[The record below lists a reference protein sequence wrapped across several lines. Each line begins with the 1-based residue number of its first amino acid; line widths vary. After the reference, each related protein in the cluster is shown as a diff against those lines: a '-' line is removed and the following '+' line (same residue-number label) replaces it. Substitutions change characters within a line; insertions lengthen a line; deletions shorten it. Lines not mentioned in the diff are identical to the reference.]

1 MILNHR
7 SIGPE
12 EMMKRKPA
20 ASILAALALAVAA
33 SACGTPKTEDFTTQ
47 DAGAIR
53 QKSEGFVAAFNG
65 KQIPQIMDMYAENA
79 TFMPPNRPVLRGRDA
94 IRNFYDELVNQMGA
108 TNLRLDVSEVVGHG
122 PIAYQAGS
130 YEIEYKP
137 ATATASPRDRDR
149 GKYLFVLRNLGT
161 TWRYEYTV
169 WNSDLL
175 PAGH

>member
-1 MILNHR
+1 
-7 SIGPE
+7 
-12 EMMKRKPA
+12 MMKRRAA
-20 ASILAALALAVAA
+20 ASILAALALAA
-33 SACGTPKTEDFTTQ
+33 SACGSPKGEAFTTG

-53 QKSEGFVAAFNG
+53 QKSEAFVAAFNA

-94 IRNFYDELVNQMGA
+94 IRNFYDELLNQMGA
-108 TNLRLDVSEVVGHG
+108 TNLRLDVSEVVRHG

-137 ATATASPRDRDR
+137 ATATGSPRDRDR
-149 GKYLFVLRNLGT
+149 GKYLFVLRNLGN

-175 PAGH
+175 PTGH

>member
-1 MILNHR
+1 
-7 SIGPE
+7 
-12 EMMKRKPA
+12 MMKRRAA
-20 ASILAALALAVAA
+20 ASILAALALAA
-33 SACGTPKTEDFTTQ
+33 SACGRPQGEEFTTA
-47 DAGAIR
+47 DAAAIR
-53 QKSEGFVAAFNG
+53 QRSEGFVAAFNA

-94 IRNFYDELVNQMGA
+94 IRNFYDELLNQMGA
-108 TNLRLDVSEVVGHG
+108 TNLKLDVSEVVGHG

-137 ATATASPRDRDR
+137 ATATAAPRDRDR
-149 GKYLFVLRNLGT
+149 GKYLFVLRNLGN

>member
-1 MILNHR
+1 
-7 SIGPE
+7 
-12 EMMKRKPA
+12 MMKRTA
-20 ASILAALALAVAA
+20 AVSIVAALALAA
-33 SACGTPKTEDFTTQ
+33 SACGGPKGEEFTSG
-47 DAGAIR
+47 DAAAIR
-53 QKSEGFVAAFNG
+53 QKSEAFVAAFNG

-94 IRNFYDELVNQMGA
+94 IRNFYDELLNQMGA
-108 TNLRLDVSEVVGHG
+108 TNLKLDVSEVVGHG
-122 PIAYQAGS
+122 PLAYQAGS

-149 GKYLFVLRNLGT
+149 GKYLFVLRNLAN

-175 PAGH
+175 PQSH

>member
-1 MILNHR
+1 
-7 SIGPE
+7 
-12 EMMKRKPA
+12 MKTTTA
-20 ASILAALALAVAA
+20 ACILAAIALVAP
-33 SACGTPKTEDFTTQ
+33 ACGGPKQDEFTTA
-47 DAGAIR
+47 DAGTIR
-53 QKSEGFVAAFNG
+53 QKNEAFVAAFNG

-94 IRNFYDELVNQMGA
+94 IKNFYDELLNQSGG

-137 ATATASPRDRDR
+137 TTGVAPRDRDR
-149 GKYLFVLRNLGT
+149 GKYLFVLRNLGGN
-161 TWRYEYTV
+161 WRYEYTV

-175 PAGH
+175 PPGR

>member
-1 MILNHR
+1 MTRTLFAYIV
-7 SIGPE
+7 STI
-12 EMMKRKPA
+12 
-20 ASILAALALAVAA
+20 ALLA
-33 SACGTPKTEDFTTQ
+33 SACGGRAQDEFTTR

-53 QKSEGFVAAFNG
+53 QKSEAFVTAFNG
-65 KQIPQIMDMYAENA
+65 KQIPAIIDMYAENA

-94 IRNFYDELVNQMGA
+94 IRNFYDELLTQSGG

-137 ATATASPRDRDR
+137 TTGVAARERDR
-149 GKYLFVLRNLGT
+149 GKYLFVLRNLGG
-161 TWRYEYTV
+161 TWRYAYTV

-175 PAGH
+175 PPGR

>member
-1 MILNHR
+1 
-7 SIGPE
+7 
-12 EMMKRKPA
+12 MKRHRA
-20 ASILAALALAVAA
+20 AYIVAALALAA
-33 SACGTPKTEDFTTQ
+33 SACGGPKGEEFTTQ
-47 DAGAIR
+47 DAGTIR
-53 QKSEGFVAAFNG
+53 QKTEAFVTAFNA

-94 IRNFYDELVNQMGA
+94 IRNFYDELLNQNGA

-122 PIAYQAGS
+122 PISYQAGS

-137 ATATASPRDRDR
+137 AAGTSGPTRDR
-149 GKYLFVLRNLGT
+149 GKYLFVLRNLGG

-175 PAGH
+175 PPGR

>member
-1 MILNHR
+1 MILNHEKPGG
-7 SIGPE
+7 I
-12 EMMKRKPA
+12 MKTKSA
-20 ASILAALALAVAA
+20 AYIVSALALIA
-33 SACGTPKTEDFTTQ
+33 SACGGPKQDEFTTS
-47 DAGAIR
+47 DAGTIR
-53 QKSEGFVAAFNG
+53 QKSEAFVTAFNT

-94 IRNFYDELVNQMGA
+94 IKNFYDELLNQSGA
-108 TNLRLDVSEVVGHG
+108 TNLRLDVSEAVGHG

-137 ATATASPRDRDR
+137 TTGVAPRDRDR
-149 GKYLFVLRNLGT
+149 GKYLFVLRSVGG

-175 PAGH
+175 PSGR